1 MRRQRIKEAILY
13 YSINYEN
20 LGVDQLKRWFPELIR
35 DLPEADIP
43 FKGVKGWITQGES
56 HQTVFFEMKPLS
68 QVPEHSH
75 ESPQWGIVVEGRM
88 ELTIND
94 KTEIYKKG
102 DEYFIPAHT
111 KHSARFLSECR
122 VVDYFGEKMRYKPKV
137 H

>member
-1 MRRQRIKEAILY
+1 M
-13 YSINYEN
+13 
-20 LGVDQLKRWFPELIR
+20 
-35 DLPEADIP
+35 
-43 FKGVKGWITQGES
+43 
-56 HQTVFFEMKPLS
+56 VFFEMKLLI

-75 ESPQWGIVVEGRM
+75 EAPQWGIVVEGRM

-94 KTEIYKKG
+94 KTEIYEKG

-111 KHSARFLSECR
+111 RHSARFLSECR